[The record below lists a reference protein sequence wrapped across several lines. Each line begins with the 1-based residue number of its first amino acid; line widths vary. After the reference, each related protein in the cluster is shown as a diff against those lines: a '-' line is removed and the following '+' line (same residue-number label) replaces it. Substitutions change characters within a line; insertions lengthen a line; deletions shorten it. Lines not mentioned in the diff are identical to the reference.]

1 MAEPPAQAT
10 GRLPAQATGQTPAE
24 ATGQTPAQLAAPLD
38 RSSDHTADVIVVGAG
53 PAGSTAATYLAR
65 AGLDVLLLEKATF
78 PRPKVC
84 GDGFT
89 PRGMKQLIDLGIDCS
104 QGNGWL
110 HNKGLRVLGGG
121 VSLELDWPDLATFP
135 NFGAVRPRQDFDEL
149 LARHA
154 QKAGARLHEDTTVT
168 EAVTDERTG
177 RVSGVKAHVGKGSDK
192 REVRFTAPLTL
203 ACDGVSARV
212 ALSLGIVKRDDRPM
226 GVAVRRYYT
235 SPRADDDYLESHL
248 ELWDRSDPRN
258 PKLLPGYGWIFGM
271 GDGTSN
277 VGLGILSTSR
287 AFGSTDYR
295 ALLRSWLDGT
305 PEEWGYREENAVGPV
320 GGAAL
325 PMGFN
330 RTPHYRPGLLLVGD
344 AGGTVNP
351 FNGEGIAYAME
362 SASLAAACAIQS
374 LARSGPAAEHALRHY
389 PVALRQSL
397 GSYYRIGN
405 LFSKA
410 IGNPTVMR
418 LATRHGLPRKTL
430 MAFLLKLL
438 ANLYDPKDG
447 DASDRIITAMTR
459 LTPSLE

>member
-1 MAEPPAQAT
+1 MEEQ
-10 GRLPAQATGQTPAE
+10 
-24 ATGQTPAQLAAPLD
+24 D
-38 RSSDHTADVIVVGAG
+38 ADVIVVGAG

-65 AGLDVLLLEKATF
+65 AGLDVLLLEKSTF

-89 PRGMKQLIDLGIDCS
+89 PRGMKQIIDLGIDCS
-104 QGNGWL
+104 TGNGWL
-110 HNKGLRVLGGG
+110 HNRGLRVLGGG
-121 VSLELDWPDLATFP
+121 ASLELDWPELASFP
-135 NFGAVRPRQDFDEL
+135 DYGAVRPRQDFDEL
-149 LARHA
+149 LVRHA
-154 QKAGARLHEDTTVT
+154 EKAGARLHEDTTVT
-168 EAVTDERTG
+168 EARVDERSG
-177 RVSGVKAHVGKGSDK
+177 RVIGVNANIGKGRDK
-192 REVRFTAPLTL
+192 RPVTYWAPLTL

-212 ALSLGIVKRDDRPM
+212 ALSLGMAKRDDRPI

-235 SPRADDDYLESHL
+235 SPRTHDDFLESHL
-248 ELWDRSDPRN
+248 ELWDRSNPDD
-258 PKLLPGYGWIFGM
+258 PKLLPGYGWVFGM

-295 ALLRSWLDGT
+295 ALLTSWLDGT
-305 PEEWGYREENAVGPV
+305 PEEWGYREQNAVGAV

-344 AGGTVNP
+344 SGGTVNP

-362 SASLAAACAIQS
+362 SASIASACAIQS
-374 LARSGPAAEHALRHY
+374 LARSGTAAEHALESY
-389 PVALRQSL
+389 PLVMRQAL
-397 GSYYRIGN
+397 GSYYRLGN

-418 LATRHGLPRKTL
+418 LATRHGLPRKTV
-430 MAFLLKLL
+430 MSFLLKVL
-438 ANLYDPKDG
+438 ANLYDPTGG
-447 DASDRIITAMTR
+447 DAEDRLIHAMTK
-459 LTPSLE
+459 LTPALK

>member
-1 MAEPPAQAT
+1 MEEQ
-10 GRLPAQATGQTPAE
+10 
-24 ATGQTPAQLAAPLD
+24 D
-38 RSSDHTADVIVVGAG
+38 ADVIVVGAG

-65 AGLDVLLLEKATF
+65 AGLDVLLLEKSTF

-89 PRGMKQLIDLGIDCS
+89 PRGMKQIIDLGIDCS
-104 QGNGWL
+104 TGNGWL
-110 HNKGLRVLGGG
+110 HNRGLRVLGGG
-121 VSLELDWPDLATFP
+121 ASLELDWPELASFP
-135 NFGAVRPRQDFDEL
+135 DYGAVRPRQDFDEL
-149 LARHA
+149 LVRHA
-154 QKAGARLHEDTTVT
+154 EKAGARLHEDTTVT
-168 EAVTDERTG
+168 EARVDERSG
-177 RVSGVKAHVGKGSDK
+177 RVIGVNANIGKGRDK
-192 REVRFTAPLTL
+192 RPVTYWAPLTL

-212 ALSLGIVKRDDRPM
+212 ALSLGMSKRDDRPI

-235 SPRADDDYLESHL
+235 SPRTHDDFLESHL
-248 ELWDRSDPRN
+248 ELWDRSNPDD
-258 PKLLPGYGWIFGM
+258 PKLLPGYGWVFGM

-287 AFGSTDYR
+287 AFESTDYR
-295 ALLRSWLDGT
+295 ALLTSWLDGT
-305 PEEWGYREENAVGPV
+305 PEEWGYREQNAVGAV

-344 AGGTVNP
+344 SGGTVNP

-362 SASLAAACAIQS
+362 SASIASACAIQS
-374 LARSGPAAEHALRHY
+374 LARSGTAAEHALESY
-389 PVALRQSL
+389 PLVMRQAL
-397 GSYYRIGN
+397 GSYYRLGN

-430 MAFLLKLL
+430 MSFLLKVL
-438 ANLYDPKDG
+438 ANLYDPTGG
-447 DASDRIITAMTR
+447 DAEDRLIHAMTK
-459 LTPSLE
+459 LTPALK

>member
-1 MAEPPAQAT
+1 MAQPPAQT
-10 GRLPAQATGQTPAE
+10 FAQP
-24 ATGQTPAQLAAPLD
+24 AAP
-38 RSSDHTADVIVVGAG
+38 RVSGSDADVIVVGAG
-53 PAGSTAATYLAR
+53 PAGSTAAAYLAR
-65 AGLDVLLLEKATF
+65 AGLDVLLLEKSTF

-89 PRGMKQLIDLGIDCS
+89 PRGMKQLIDVGIDCS
-104 QGNGWL
+104 ERNGWL
-110 HNKGLRVLGGG
+110 HNRGLRVLGGG
-121 VSLELDWPDLATFP
+121 VSLELDWPDLANFP
-135 NFGAVRPRQDFDEL
+135 NFGAVRPRQDFDEM

-154 QKAGARLHEDTTVT
+154 QKAGARLYEETTVT

-177 RVSGVKAHVGKGSDK
+177 RVTGVKGFVRGGANGRDK
-192 REVRFTAPLTL
+192 REVSYRAPLTL

-212 ALSLGIVKRDDRPM
+212 ALSLGMTKRDDRPI
-226 GVAVRRYYT
+226 GVAVRRYFT
-235 SPRADDDYLESHL
+235 SPRTNDDYLESHL
-248 ELWDRSDPRN
+248 ELWDRTDPKN

-295 ALLRSWLDGT
+295 ALLKSWLDGT
-305 PEEWGYREENAVGPV
+305 PEEWGYRDENAVGGV

-362 SASLAAACAIQS
+362 SASIAAACAIQS
-374 LARSGPAAEHALRHY
+374 LARSGPAAEHALRNY
-389 PVALRQSL
+389 PTALRQSL

-447 DASDRIITAMTR
+447 DTSDRLITAMTR
-459 LTPSLE
+459 LTPSLK

>member
-1 MAEPPAQAT
+1 MHRESRMAQPPAQT
-10 GRLPAQATGQTPAE
+10 FAQP
-24 ATGQTPAQLAAPLD
+24 AAP
-38 RSSDHTADVIVVGAG
+38 RVSGSDADVIVVGAG
-53 PAGSTAATYLAR
+53 PAGSTAAAYLAR
-65 AGLDVLLLEKATF
+65 AGLDVLLLEKSTF

-89 PRGMKQLIDLGIDCS
+89 PRGMKQLIDVGIDCS
-104 QGNGWL
+104 ERNGWL
-110 HNKGLRVLGGG
+110 HNRGLRVLGGG
-121 VSLELDWPDLATFP
+121 VSLELDWPDLANFP
-135 NFGAVRPRQDFDEL
+135 NFGAVRPRQDFDEM

-154 QKAGARLHEDTTVT
+154 QKAGARLYEETTVT

-177 RVSGVKAHVGKGSDK
+177 RVTGVKGFVRGGANGRDK
-192 REVRFTAPLTL
+192 REVSYRAPLTL

-212 ALSLGIVKRDDRPM
+212 ALSLGMTKRDDRPI
-226 GVAVRRYYT
+226 GVAVRRYFT
-235 SPRADDDYLESHL
+235 SPRTNDDYLESHL
-248 ELWDRSDPRN
+248 ELWDRTDPKN

-295 ALLRSWLDGT
+295 ALLKSWLDGT
-305 PEEWGYREENAVGPV
+305 PEEWGYRDENAIGGV

-362 SASLAAACAIQS
+362 SASIAAACAIQS
-374 LARSGPAAEHALRHY
+374 LARSGPAAEHALRNY
-389 PVALRQSL
+389 PTALRQSL

-447 DASDRIITAMTR
+447 DTSDRLITAMTR
-459 LTPSLE
+459 LTPSLK